1 MSHAG
6 AGLIRPSRAAVR
18 CGQPRRAEEEDMA
31 YTQRKQEIINLLKN
45 SDEALSIDLLCDRI
59 YASRS
64 TIRRDLI
71 QMENEGLI
79 VRHFGAVSL
88 TPSSSK
94 ENTAVYRGLEN
105 TEKKT
110 AIARSASTLLHDN
123 MVLFLDSS
131 STASYLV
138 PYLSSHENLTVIT
151 NSIDSALKLNSA
163 AGVTC
168 FLCPG
173 KVKHNSYSIIGD
185 FACTFLDNFRADLA
199 ILSCKAISLSGL
211 YEGDDA
217 QAMIKRHMMQQAE
230 KTVALCDSTKENC
243 QGFIR
248 LCTFQDIHLLISD
261 SPFSETVTAAVKEAG
276 CSLITGDR
284 E

>member
-1 MSHAG
+1 
-6 AGLIRPSRAAVR
+6 
-18 CGQPRRAEEEDMA
+18 MA
-31 YTQRKQEIINLLKN
+31 YTQRKQEIINLLKQSN
-45 SDEALSIDLLCDRI
+45 EALSIDVLCNKI

-71 QMENEGLI
+71 QMESEGLI
-79 VRHFGAVSL
+79 IRHFGAVSL

-110 AIARSASTLLHDN
+110 VIARTASALLHDN

-131 STASYLV
+131 STVSYLV
-138 PYLSSHENLTVIT
+138 PYLAVHENLTVIT
-151 NSIDSALKLNSA
+151 NGIDTALKLNST

-185 FACTFLDNFRADLA
+185 FACSFLDNFRADLA
-199 ILSCKAISLSGL
+199 ILSCKAISPSGL
-211 YEGDDA
+211 YEGDDS
-217 QAMIKRHMMQQAE
+217 QALIKRHMMQQAE
-230 KTVALCDSTKENC
+230 RTVVLCDSTKANC

-248 LCTFQDIHLLISD
+248 LSPFQNIHLLITD
-261 SPFSETVTAAVKEAG
+261 SPFSQPVTAAVQSAG
-276 CSLITGDR
+276 CSLIDGNGD
-284 E
+284 